1 MGWSMF
7 TSWRRACG
15 IVLSLTRV
23 IVRRHHQAARPGLMF
38 QQTCACDT
46 VGRLAFTRFLSDKT
60 AIGRIKPS
68 ISIVFTCNV
77 CETRQAK
84 NMSKKSYQEGVVL
97 IRCDGCD
104 NLHLIAD
111 NLGWF
116 EDKKIN
122 IVEIL
127 KRKEEEVRVMAEV
140 DLLDISDLELVKGT
154 SEKGKG
160 D

>member
-1 MGWSMF
+1 
-7 TSWRRACG
+7 
-15 IVLSLTRV
+15 
-23 IVRRHHQAARPGLMF
+23 
-38 QQTCACDT
+38 
-46 VGRLAFTRFLSDKT
+46 
-60 AIGRIKPS
+60 
-68 ISIVFTCNV
+68 
-77 CETRQAK
+77 
-84 NMSKKSYQEGVVL
+84 MSKKSYQEGVVL